1 MEWREFQNSKAF
13 ISQST
18 VENVLRDFG
27 VTGSV
32 TNVQNLYL
40 NQVFLIKVTSV
51 DINDSMKTEKFVLKV
66 LSSTF
71 TKYADEIRAVTG
83 LMEMTYQCG
92 LNEQSPLTNQQGDF
106 ITLLPLQK
114 MKHSEGKYYINV
126 CFRSSVSY

>member
-51 DINDSMKTEKFVLKV
+51 DINDSMKMEKFVLKV

-71 TKYADEIRAVTG
+71 TKYADEIRAATG

-106 ITLLPLQK
+106 ITLQPLQK